1 MGFEW
6 SVSEEFWVTGIK
18 LRKQSGDLAR
28 GAA

>member
-18 LRKQSGDLAR
+18 LRNQSGDLAR
-28 GAA
+28 EAA